1 MKTLY
6 AGKFDTI
13 YNYSWDVVEN
23 YFNQVEQFSDSGA
36 WIEIEDYII
45 NKIDAVGV
53 DAVADMLMKADAL
66 DIHLDYEIAYKDEK
80 LMHYLYS
87 LNNLIEVPDEMTDN
101 LFNPMYDDFY
111 DE

>member
-6 AGKFDTI
+6 GGKFDTI
-13 YNYSWDVVEN
+13 YNYSWDVIEN

-36 WIEIEDYII
+36 WVEIETYII

-53 DAVADMLMKADAL
+53 DAVADMLMKADEL

-87 LNNLIEVPDEMTDN
+87 LNNLIEVPEYMTDN
-101 LFNPMYDDFY
+101 LFNPMYEDFY